1 MNKPIRL
8 VVLFVVVALAVYFGL
23 RSVDLGAFIMRLHGR

>member
-1 MNKPIRL
+1 MNKPMRL
-8 VVLFVVVALAVYFGL
+8 FCIVILGAVVLYFGA

>member
-1 MNKPIRL
+1 MNKPMRIFCLL
-8 VVLFVVVALAVYFGL
+8 VLVAVALYFGA